1 MTDVRDI
8 VNVGCQSF
16 PLYFSSKKEW
26 NNKAIVGLQTIGG
39 SSQSRLS
46 WSNSNDRCTR
56 KSTGNRGQRRVTTNW
71 VINIKINLLTII
83 WLPVVTRSYSWLPV
97 RKLHLSALNNRY
109 SKWNFKKGK
118 NNFAQHELKWDTMLL
133 KYFWAQ
139 NNRFYWF
146 SDSLPKVMASFLYYT
161 YVFEAFCSQHSVQQI
176 KLHKI
181 TCFIMLLSFISWVL
195 NVLLTVKR

>member
-118 NNFAQHELKWDTMLL
+118 KQLCTTWIKMRHYVIKVLL
-133 KYFWAQ
+133 GSEQ
-139 NNRFYWF
+139 
-146 SDSLPKVMASFLYYT
+146 SFLL
-161 YVFEAFCSQHSVQQI
+161 V
-176 KLHKI
+176 
-181 TCFIMLLSFISWVL
+181 
-195 NVLLTVKR
+195 